1 MKITVTQPAVKWF
14 EQEWGFQTGDFIR
27 IFVRYGGH
35 STVHEAYSL
44 GVTREAPNEMAIS
57 TTERG
62 ITFYMEQDDI
72 WYMSEKDLTIDVQP
86 GTDEISFHL
95 S

>member
-1 MKITVTQPAVKWF
+1 MKIIVTQQAVAWF
-14 EQEWGFQTGDFIR
+14 EQEWGFRTGDFVR

-44 GVTREAPNEMAIS
+44 GITREEPKEMAAS

-62 ITFYMEQDDI
+62 ITFYMEQDDL
-72 WYMSEKDLTIDVQP
+72 WYLNEKDLRIDVQP
-86 GTDEISFHL
+86 GTDEISFL
-95 S
+95 LT